1 MSIVLGWGLP
11 FSVNTDV
18 SRSFYGSLVVLSP
31 GDMRTNQT
39 LPVPVF
45 MEHEFCC
52 ENVYDQVIEQRT
64 EKSLNVIFNVNHHGS
79 WLIAPQTQRRKQ
91 IKNWGSEH
99 AKWGAKKVL
108 YETFEKRQDELGE
121 ESHGQKEQH
130 VQKLW

>member
-39 LPVPVF
+39 LLVPVF

-91 IKNWGSEH
+91 IKTEVQNMLSGEQ
-99 AKWGAKKVL
+99 KKSSMRHL
-108 YETFEKRQDELGE
+108 RKDRM
-121 ESHGQKEQH
+121 S
-130 VQKLW
+130 